1 MVRYGLCKT
10 DLYQHTYVIIQ
21 STQKAVQLHQPTSGS
36 VHLKK
41 PQKILVEASK
51 EGAFQVNRRKAS
63 KLCFNLVGRKQAK
76 EHKRLAVNSIISLL
90 HAFFCMHFDV
100 QIISV
105 TTTYFYFQ

>member
-1 MVRYGLCKT
+1 MGRYGLCKT

-21 STQKAVQLHQPTSGS
+21 STQKAVQLHQPTPGS

-41 PQKILVEASK
+41 PQQILVQASE

-90 HAFFCMHFDV
+90 LHETFFFKSMYALV
-100 QIISV
+100 SV
-105 TTTYFYFQ
+105 PNYS